1 MENSTISKQDQIDAI
16 WSNTK
21 LNGKTAIYQ
30 GSLKNLTPKSDE
42 EILELFNQLPEE
54 EEVAIVS
61 VDDLVASA
69 TDITAHLNTNGE
81 QYLCIALPLVET
93 NGLTFKFKF
102 EESTVVVAGDLD
114 IYRAHKMNPIQIGD
128 ILLFNYDGSDT
139 FKNLDTKGLFKVANN
154 NRDFPFRGTISK
166 SQNQCFA
173 EAMMVKTLKAE
184 KRQTAIM
191 ETADK
196 HDTTTRKVRQVM
208 ANNLTADIVAS
219 MKSLLAE

>member
-1 MENSTISKQDQIDAI
+1 MNNSTQISKQDQIDAI
-16 WSNTK
+16 WSNAKSSTPVYS
-21 LNGKTAIYQ
+21 GT
-30 GSLKNLTPKSDE
+30 LKNLNTLSDE
-42 EILELFNQLPEE
+42 DVLALYAQLPEE
-54 EEVAIVS
+54 EEVAEVS
-61 VDDLVASA
+61 VDDILASA
-69 TDITAHLNTNGE
+69 SNISAHLNTKGE
-81 QYLCIALPLVET
+81 QYLCIALPLTET

-114 IYRAHKMNPIQIGD
+114 IYRAHKLNPIAIGD
-128 ILLFNYDGSDT
+128 MVLFNYDGGDT

-154 NRDFPFRGTISK
+154 NRDYPFRGTISK

-208 ANNLTADIVAS
+208 ANNLTADILAS
-219 MKSLLAE
+219 MKTLLSE